1 MAEHP
6 HVPAA
11 FINAIREEGTK
22 AEAIDWLQ
30 KTWNER
36 CALSARVAQ
45 LEEALG
51 AIEQYV
57 AAERDRYYGLID
69 AGKGEHGKEG
79 YVRDATW
86 STWCAKHSLAEAIL
100 YVIETTRRR
109 ALQEQGGGER

>member
-1 MAEHP
+1 MMDEHP

-45 LEEALG
+45 LEEALRLADEWMCCDEPHLRDTAG
-51 AIEQYV
+51 FK
-57 AAERDRYYGLID
+57 RDREVIRAALS
-69 AGKGEHGKEG
+69 EKEARG
-79 YVRDATW
+79 
-86 STWCAKHSLAEAIL
+86 
-100 YVIETTRRR
+100 
-109 ALQEQGGGER
+109 

>member
-1 MAEHP
+1 MMVERREQLRSIMED
-6 HVPAA
+6 AA
-11 FINAIREEGTK
+11 NYRTRSELLDDI
-22 AEAIDWLQ
+22 Q
-30 KTWNER
+30 H
-36 CALSARVAQ
+36 LSARVAQ